1 MHVRDPEKA
10 DELTNNSP
18 RRQVNTSRPS
28 RSNSVQPIIPSLS
41 PVPVVVAPNN
51 HVGSNNVQNNTLA
64 PPTPETPMS
73 NSCRRGT
80 TPFVKSRS
88 IECGMLGSV
97 DRQMKNLMLVNN
109 GEKIV
114 YPSNDRVTINIAGKI
129 FETSLVDLNKF
140 PDTLLGNHD
149 TRKQYYDIFRDEYYF
164 NRNQIAFDSILY
176 FYQSGGDIYQPEG
189 LPDVVFERE
198 LEFFQLV
205 DTSLPAHCD
214 SPDLEMTHSQI
225 MSQTVGF
232 ERWRSVLW
240 GFVEYPKS
248 SVPARIW
255 ATSNIIIIVIS
266 VINLIWESIPKYRR
280 DTSIEAF
287 FIVDTVC
294 VSYFTLDLILR
305 IISTPSL
312 SNFLKIVLN
321 WFDFLAI
328 VPFYVE
334 LIVGRESASG
344 LAAFRILRLFRIT
357 RLFKLIRHSS
367 RMMLM
372 MEVVSNCLSELV
384 MLFLTWVMGTLIFG
398 TIMFYI
404 EESEDSKFKSILHA
418 CWWAAVT
425 MTTVGYG
432 DLSPE
437 TPLGQSIGSV
447 ILFLSMIYIALPMT
461 LIVSKFS
468 STLAAHQEQMSEKR
482 RKFKKIPNKE
492 HHGFF

>member
-176 FYQSGGDIYQPEG
+176 FYQSGN
-189 LPDVVFERE
+189 L
-198 LEFFQLV
+198 LFFAKSKFNLY
-205 DTSLPAHCD
+205 CF
-214 SPDLEMTHSQI
+214 
-225 MSQTVGF
+225 SQTVGF

>member
-1 MHVRDPEKA
+1 
-10 DELTNNSP
+10 
-18 RRQVNTSRPS
+18 
-28 RSNSVQPIIPSLS
+28 
-41 PVPVVVAPNN
+41 
-51 HVGSNNVQNNTLA
+51 
-64 PPTPETPMS
+64 
-73 NSCRRGT
+73 
-80 TPFVKSRS
+80 
-88 IECGMLGSV
+88 
-97 DRQMKNLMLVNN
+97 MKNFMLVNN

-114 YPSNDRVTINIAGKI
+114 YPSSDRITINVSGKI

-149 TRKQYYDIFRDEYYF
+149 ARKQYYDIFRDEYYF

-176 FYQSGGDIYQPEG
+176 YYQTGGDIYQPEG
-189 LPDVVFERE
+189 LPDIVFERE
-198 LEFFQLV
+198 LEFFQLI
-205 DTSLPAHCD
+205 DGTCGESHGE
-214 SPDLEMTHSQI
+214 SPEPDMTHSQLI
-225 MSQTVGF
+225 SQAVGF
-232 ERWRSVLW
+232 QRWRSALW

-248 SVPARIW
+248 SIPARIW
-255 ATSNIIIIVIS
+255 AYSNILIIVIS
-266 VINLIWESIPKYRR
+266 VINLIWESIPKYRN
-280 DTSIEAF
+280 DTSIETF

-294 VSYFTLDLILR
+294 VSYFTLDLVLR
-305 IISTPSL
+305 IMSTPSL
-312 SNFLKIVLN
+312 GNFLKVVLN

-372 MEVVSNCLSELV
+372 MEVVSSCLSELG

-404 EESEDSKFKSILHA
+404 EESAESDFKSILHA

-432 DLSPE
+432 DLYPK
-437 TPLGQSIGSV
+437 TPLGQSVGSI

-468 STLAAHQEQMSEKR
+468 STLQAHQESVSEKR
-482 RKFKKIPNKE
+482 RKFKKIPNKD
-492 HHGFF
+492 HHAGFF

>member
-1 MHVRDPEKA
+1 
-10 DELTNNSP
+10 
-18 RRQVNTSRPS
+18 
-28 RSNSVQPIIPSLS
+28 
-41 PVPVVVAPNN
+41 
-51 HVGSNNVQNNTLA
+51 
-64 PPTPETPMS
+64 
-73 NSCRRGT
+73 
-80 TPFVKSRS
+80 
-88 IECGMLGSV
+88 
-97 DRQMKNLMLVNN
+97 MKNLMLVNN

-114 YPSNDRVTINIAGKI
+114 YPSSDRVTINIAGKL
-129 FETSLVDLNKF
+129 FETSLVDLNRF

-149 TRKQYYDIFRDEYYF
+149 RRKQYYDVFRDEYYF

-176 FYQSGGDIYQPEG
+176 YYQSGGDIYQPEG
-189 LPDVVFERE
+189 LPDIVFERE
-198 LEFFQLV
+198 LEFFQLI
-205 DTSLPAHCD
+205 DNTIESNGE
-214 SPDLEMTHSQI
+214 SPEPDMTHSQLI
-225 MSQTVGF
+225 SQSVGF
-232 ERWRSVLW
+232 QRWRSALW

-248 SVPARIW
+248 SMPARIW
-255 ATSNIIIIVIS
+255 ATSNIVIIVIS
-266 VINLIWESIPKYRR
+266 VINLIWESIPKYRKDASI
-280 DTSIEAF
+280 DTF
-287 FIVDTVC
+287 FLIDTAC
-294 VSYFTLDLILR
+294 VAYFTLDLVLR
-305 IISTPSL
+305 IMSTPSL
-312 SNFLKIVLN
+312 TNFLKIVLN

-334 LIVGRESASG
+334 LIVGRENASG

-404 EESEDSKFKSILHA
+404 EENDDSKFKSILHA

-432 DLSPE
+432 DLYPE

-468 STLAAHQEQMSEKR
+468 STLQAHQEQISEKR
-482 RKFKKIPNKE
+482 RKFKKIPNRD
-492 HHGFF
+492 HRGFF